1 MLDPIAFQ
9 LGPFSVHWYGVIM
22 GSAFLLGSLLAA
34 RQAKKVGINPEHIWD
49 MLIWII
55 PSAILGARTYYVL
68 FEWDQYKGSFYDIIA
83 VWEGGLAIHGGLI
96 GGTIAGVLYARKH
109 QLGILKLA
117 DILAPSII
125 LGQAIGR
132 WGNFINQEAHGGPV
146 SEAFISK
153 FPEFIKNQM
162 FINGQYYHPTFLYES
177 LWNLGAFALLMF
189 YRGKKKLDGEI
200 AWLYLSLY
208 STGRFFIEGM
218 RTDSLMLGPLRVAQ
232 VMSLTLLLI
241 SISFLIYR
249 RWSARNTSSASASH

>member
-34 RQAKKVGINPEHIWD
+34 RQAKKMGINPDHIWN
-49 MLIWII
+49 MLMWIL

-68 FEWDQYKGSFYDIIA
+68 FEWEQYKGSLYDIIA

-109 QLGILKLA
+109 QLAILKMA

-132 WGNFINQEAHGGPV
+132 WGNFMNQEAHGGPV

-153 FPEFIKNQM
+153 FPAFIKNQM
-162 FINGQYYHPTFLYES
+162 FINGQYYHPTFIYES
-177 LWNLGAFALLMF
+177 LWNLGVFAFLLF
-189 YRGKKKLDGEI
+189 YRGKKKLDGEV
-200 AWLYLSLY
+200 ALLYLGLY
-208 STGRFFIEGM
+208 STGRFFIEGL

-232 VMSLTLLLI
+232 FVSLTLFVL
-241 SISFLIYR
+241 SISFFIYK
-249 RWSARNTSSASASH
+249 RWSARRTPAPTTH